1 MQKLLLLLGAACC
14 CGVVSAAELIPG
26 VKVNDRG
33 ALEVE
38 AVKIAVMHFSAD
50 WRNADQRWQ
59 ARVEPGFPV
68 TAKGSYQT
76 RLRLP
81 LAGGSAE
88 AVLSENLTV
97 TGPDALEAEY
107 RFNVATPVKT
117 GRLGLNLTL
126 PCDVF
131 AGGTLTVDGEK
142 IPLGKSYIPNS
153 NRFWQSAK
161 NLSIPRPGGAL
172 TLSGEFALLFQDD
185 RQFGGK
191 DFSISLYFAP
201 GTGEISDAVLKFQ
214 LRNADIASTP
224 IEIKNTRPFAEIEA
238 LKSFTPGKAGGVNF
252 AGSGILRLEPGAKA
266 TIPATG
272 RNPYLYILHAFGK
285 DAAPGTPAATVTVR
299 YADGSESQFPLACG
313 VHAAAVDSLRTL
325 ESGQG
330 ALVWIGDR
338 QATPGGLYLTRLE
351 LKPDTGLAAIELAA
365 APGQS
370 WLVAG
375 LSGSAEAIGLPAKQ
389 PVLAVP
395 NAEWRPIG
403 DDRGTVKGS
412 ILDFSDLVDAP
423 AGKYGHLTTRDGR
436 FVFAEAPDKPVRFY
450 GANLCF
456 TANYMEKEFSDR
468 IAERMAMVGYNTARI
483 HHYDAELSKW
493 SGKEFAPDRLD
504 ALNYLFAAL
513 KKQGLYVSIDLFTI
527 RKIDPAA
534 IPEVAGKLTAI
545 SMTDYKMLLPV
556 SDGAFADWQK
566 FARAVLTTR
575 NPYTGMNWSEDPA
588 LITICTVNED
598 GPMHYAEN
606 PVIRDLY
613 VAKFQAWQAK
623 HPEFGA
629 HPYEAQFRRFL
640 AELWSGY
647 FAKQREFLRSLGCRA
662 LLTDLNWY
670 ATPYLSAIRDN
681 FDLVDNHQY
690 HDHPSFP
697 VQEWRMP
704 FGFTN
709 TNPVLEL
716 ASTPRELMP
725 TRIFGKPFTVTE
737 FNYCFPNPY
746 RNGGTLLFGAYA
758 ALQDWDAVYRFAWS
772 HEADAIKRTK
782 EIGPFDIVNDPA
794 AQLAERLGILL
805 FRRGDA
811 APGKER
817 TAYIL
822 GNTPEEWTAQVYP
835 APFTRLGLRQQIG
848 TVLAGKTLPAGV
860 KPFTGN
866 DQAEA
871 KVITSDTGEITLD
884 AENGDF
890 RAVTPRTEGF
900 MLASGRPGAGKVV
913 KVTPDRN
920 FQVAAAAVRDNAA
933 SLAASRRIL
942 IVHLSQSVNFKARFN
957 SPERKLL
964 ESLGSAPLLL
974 HVAEADFE
982 LDLPALRNPKLYRLD
997 HTGKRLGELSFS
1009 RENGKIRF
1017 RNQAAETPAL
1027 ELTGE

>member
-1 MQKLLLLLGAACC
+1 MQRILLLCCAAFC
-14 CGVVSAAELIPG
+14 CGVVPATELIPG
-26 VKVNDRG
+26 VKVGDRG
-33 ALEVE
+33 VLEVE

-50 WRNADQRWQ
+50 WRNADQRRQ
-59 ARVEPGFPV
+59 SRVEPDFPS
-68 TAKGSYQT
+68 TAKGNYRT

-88 AVLSENLTV
+88 ATLSETLTV
-97 TGPDALEAEY
+97 TGPDTLEAEY
-107 RFNVATPVKT
+107 RFNVPAPVKT

-131 AGGTLTVDGEK
+131 AGRTLTVDGEK
-142 IPLGKSYIPNS
+142 IPLGKSYVPNR
-153 NRFWQSAK
+153 NRFWRSAK
-161 NLSIPRPGGAL
+161 TLSIPRPGGAL
-172 TLSGEFALLFQDD
+172 TLSGEFALLIQDD
-185 RQFGGK
+185 RQFGGN

-201 GTGEISDAVLKFQ
+201 GTGEISDAALNFQ

-224 IEIKNTRPFAEIEA
+224 VEIKNTRPFAEVEA

-252 AGSGILRLEPGAKA
+252 AGTGVLCLGPAAK
-266 TIPATG
+266 TSIPASG
-272 RNPYLYILHAFGK
+272 KKPFLYLLHAFGGEG
-285 DAAPGTPAATVTVR
+285 ATETPAATVTVR
-299 YADGSESQFPLACG
+299 YRNGGESKFPLFNG
-313 VHAAAVDSLRTL
+313 VHAAAAGSLRTL
-325 ESGQG
+325 EGDQG
-330 ALVWIGDR
+330 ALVWIGDK

-351 LKPDTGLAAIELAA
+351 LKPELELAAIELAA
-365 APGQS
+365 APGRN

-375 LSGSAEAIGLPAKQ
+375 LASSNDAIDLPAKQ

-423 AGKYGHLTTRDGR
+423 AGKYGHLITRGGH
-436 FVFAEAPDKPVRFY
+436 FAFAGAPDKPVRFY

-456 TANYMEKEFSDR
+456 SANFMEKEFSDQV
-468 IAERMAMVGYNTARI
+468 ASRMAMTGYNTARI
-483 HHYDAELSKW
+483 HHYDADLSKRT
-493 SGKEFAPDRLD
+493 GKELAADQLDR
-504 ALNYLFAAL
+504 LNYLFAAL
-513 KKQGLYVSIDLFTI
+513 KKQGLYISIDLFTI
-527 RKIDPAA
+527 RKIDPQV
-534 IPEVAGKLTAI
+534 IPEVAGKLSAI

-556 SDGAFADWQK
+556 SGGAFADWQK

-575 NPYTGMNWSEDPA
+575 NPYTGMTWGEDPA

-613 VAKFQAWQAK
+613 QARFQAWQAE
-623 HPEFGA
+623 HPELVTQP
-629 HPYEAQFRRFL
+629 HEAQFRRFL
-640 AELWSGY
+640 AELWSTC
-647 FAKQREFLRSLGCRA
+647 FARQREFLHSLGCRA

-670 ATPYLSAIRDN
+670 ATPYLAAIRDG

-704 FGFTN
+704 FGFRN

-772 HEADAIKRTK
+772 HEADAVKRTK

-822 GNTPEEWTAQVYP
+822 GNTTEEWTRQVYP
-835 APFTRLGLRQQIG
+835 AAFTRLGLRQQIG
-848 TVLAGKTLPAGV
+848 TVLAGKVLPAGV

-866 DQAEA
+866 DQSEA

-900 MLASGRPGAGKVV
+900 MLASGRPGVGKIV

-933 SLAASRRIL
+933 SLATSKRIL
-942 IVHLSQSVNFKARFN
+942 IVHLSQSVNFRARFD
-957 SPERKLL
+957 SSERKLL
-964 ESLGSAPLLL
+964 EALGTAPLLFR
-974 HVAEADFE
+974 VAKADFE
-982 LDLPALRNPKLYRLD
+982 LDLPALKNPKLYRLD
-997 HTGKRLGELSFS
+997 HTGKRVGELIFK
-1009 RENGKIRF
+1009 RENGKISF
-1017 RNQAAETPAL
+1017 RNEAAETPAL
-1027 ELTGE
+1027 ELTGD